1 MQGAKK
7 RKQDADVE
15 AERTLYG
22 SFVHA
27 ANAVSQLYTQAQQ
40 QHNRS
45 KEEGARLA
53 LVSPAS
59 SRPQGRARSLAPG
72 GVSPQRAA

>member
-1 MQGAKK
+1 MQGAGSKK
-7 RKQDADVE
+7 RKQEADSD

-40 QHNRS
+40 QHNRY

-53 LVSPAS
+53 LVSSTGGA
-59 SRPQGRARSLAPG
+59 SRP
-72 GVSPQRAA
+72 RAA